1 MTSTVN
7 LQAVMA
13 FWAAHLGCSEIQLA
27 QPSTSVVRNGPDLAS
42 YRGATVVLRP
52 RRACWRCQPTGMSPS
67 PAG

>member
-42 YRGATVVLRP
+42 YRGA
-52 RRACWRCQPTGMSPS
+52 PS
-67 PAG
+67 PGVRAGGASRLV